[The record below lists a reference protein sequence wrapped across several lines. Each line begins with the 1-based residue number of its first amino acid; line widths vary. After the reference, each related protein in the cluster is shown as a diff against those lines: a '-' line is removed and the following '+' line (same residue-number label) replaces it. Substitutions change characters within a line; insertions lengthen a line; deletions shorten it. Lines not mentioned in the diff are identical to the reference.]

1 MDTMIGTGDRWH
13 KFLVFTHIRAL
24 LCFLS
29 IQLDCVSQLP
39 LQLHEAMWLEFWP
52 MECEQK

>member
-1 MDTMIGTGDRWH
+1 MDTMIGARDRWH
-13 KFLVFTHIRAL
+13 KFLVSTNICAL

-29 IQLDCVSQLP
+29 IQLDYASQLP
-39 LQLHEAMWLEFWP
+39 LQLHKAMWLEFWP

>member
-1 MDTMIGTGDRWH
+1 MDTMIGARDRWH
-13 KFLVFTHIRAL
+13 KFLVSTNIRAL

-29 IQLDCVSQLP
+29 IQLDYTSQLP
-39 LQLHEAMWLEFWP
+39 LQLHKAMWLEFWP